1 MVKNIIKIYILKQKF
16 KRARE
21 KNDTNRKSENL
32 DRIDYVVYI
41 EAENRCKEKKM

>member
-1 MVKNIIKIYILKQKF
+1 MAKNIIKKYILKQKKKTIF

-32 DRIDYVVYI
+32 DRLD
-41 EAENRCKEKKM
+41 